1 MFRTQTVSVE
11 YGLDNG
17 DCPGDR
23 SPALTAAFLSI
34 VVSVVFWAL
43 LVVRGLPTERIPIR
57 ATLPSSSQACSILR
71 PFVSCTSRVVD
82 RIGARISAA
91 IISVNPAVATVLA
104 LSLFGEPF
112 TLLTAAGLVSIIAGA
127 AILQITGSS
136 PDAENDLLVG
146 KLASI
151 ELRDVSVPAAAMVLL
166 GVSFVLVNYGLD
178 GYSDP
183 LLDTAVGQ
191 TSALVAFVVLFGVSK
206 GSRRR
211 AYVRDRTALAAFVIG
226 GLFVA
231 GNWLAWFSALQIGDV
246 VTVVPLSNTY
256 LLFIVAISYL
266 AALQVPK
273 SPRVIAG
280 IVSIVLGPHCCSYP
294 DCLRERS
301 PGACVSGCR
310 V

>member
-1 MFRTQTVSVE
+1 MIAVELSAELALLAALCSALQAVSVE

-34 VVSVVFWAL
+34 VVSVVVFWAL
-43 LVVRGLPTERIPIR
+43 LVARGLPTERIPIR

-71 PFVSCTSRVVD
+71 PFVSCTSGVVD

-104 LSLFGEPF
+104 LSPFGGPF

-146 KLASI
+146 ELASI

-183 LLDTAVGQ
+183 LLGTAVGQ
-191 TSALVAFVVLFGVSK
+191 RSALVAFVVLFGVSK

-211 AYVRDRTALAAFVIG
+211 AYVRDRTALAAFVIA

-231 GNWLAWFSALQIGDV
+231 GDWLAWFSALQIGDV

-273 SPRVIAG
+273 SLRVIAG
-280 IVSIVLGPHCCSYP
+280 IVSIVLGATLMQLS
-294 DCLRERS
+294 
-301 PGACVSGCR
+301 
-310 V
+310 